1 MENNKNEFD
10 DIILEKSNKSE
21 KMKKNSPTRHCFGD
35 FIFSNYDSNET
46 YQ

>member
-21 KMKKNSPTRHCFGD
+21 KMKK
-35 FIFSNYDSNET
+35 FSYASLL
-46 YQ
+46 